1 MSHAQKLDSSSFD
14 ALLELFSEL
23 HALPGGHHLSKKQ
36 PHLLNESLNSLVN
49 ESYEIEES
57 VQLGD
62 YLEERR
68 MAAFVFKLEEMLQKQ
83 NLQFSINTGISLPP
97 GQFDLHGTF
106 FDPLISRQNQILRI
120 NEYKSTLEFKK
131 GAGSRMLFLDGGGI
145 RGLIQIEILS
155 LIENMTG
162 RKITE
167 LFDWIV
173 GTSTGGIIALALVY
187 CKYPIYNNN
196 YIYINYVYVKFWE
209 KFANFVLHC
218 KQCKGSTFIKI
229 IKIHKNFITI
239 ILGYIA
245 LLVYC
250 VFYFSFFFSH
260 FLFSSSSS

>member
-187 CKYPIYNNN
+187 CKYPINNN
-196 YIYINYVYVKFWE
+196 NCIYINYIYVKFWE
-209 KFANFVLHC
+209 NLQILFSVTNSAKAA
-218 KQCKGSTFIKI
+218 QFIKI
-229 IKIHKNFITI
+229 I
-239 ILGYIA
+239 
-245 LLVYC
+245 
-250 VFYFSFFFSH
+250 
-260 FLFSSSSS
+260 